1 MMKLFT
7 LISILILSGSFANA
21 EDFAVGIVLG
31 DPTGLSA
38 KVKMDGAHSVDGAL
52 AYSSGKHSGTHFHG
66 DYLWDRARSW
76 QTDKGPLNMYY
87 GLGGRL
93 NSYND
98 DDRRAQVSLGP
109 RASIGL
115 NFDIHNPN
123 LELFG
128 ELAMILEVTP
138 SIAADIDAGVGARI
152 RF

>member
-1 MMKLFT
+1 MKLLT
-7 LISILILSGSFANA
+7 LISFLILSVSVAKA

-31 DPTGLSA
+31 DPTGLSG

-52 AYSSGKHSGTHFHG
+52 AYSSGKHSGTHFHA

-76 QTDKGPLNMYY
+76 ETDKGPLYMFY
-87 GLGGRL
+87 GIGGRL

-98 DDRRAQVSLGP
+98 NDHRSQVSLGP
-109 RASIGL
+109 RGSIGL

-138 SIAADIDAGVGARI
+138 SITADIDAGVGVRI